1 MPQRYQKRKRNKM
14 ATDEIS
20 EIKVDVGVLKTQVLT
35 LSTICNK
42 LDSIIEKLV
51 DQHDRHIS
59 KVYDDMNNN
68 RKEKDADI
76 SEIHERI
83 DMVLDKVRTSEKC
96 IMEEIGKLKKTMTD
110 HAESSR
116 TQYEKINQ
124 WKWTIAGGII
134 VITWL
139 ISHSNF
145 DTILKALH

>member
-1 MPQRYQKRKRNKM
+1 M
-14 ATDEIS
+14 ATDELS

-35 LSTICNK
+35 LSSICNK
-42 LDSIIEKLV
+42 LDQVIEKLV

-59 KVYDDMNNN
+59 KVYDDMNSN

-76 SEIHERI
+76 SEMHQRI
-83 DMVLDKVRTSEKC
+83 DAVLDKVEHSEKS
-96 IMEEIGKLKKTMTD
+96 IMQEIRGLKETMAD
-110 HAESSR
+110 HVEASR
-116 TQYEKINQ
+116 NQYDRINQ

-145 DTILKALH
+145 DTILKALR

>member
-1 MPQRYQKRKRNKM
+1 M
-14 ATDEIS
+14 ADEIS

-35 LSTICNK
+35 LSAICNK
-42 LDSIIEKLV
+42 LDSVIEKLV
-51 DQHDRHIS
+51 DQHDRHIA
-59 KVYDDMNNN
+59 KVYDDMDDN

-83 DMVLDKVRTSEKC
+83 DTVLDKVEQSEKC
-96 IMEEIGKLKKTMTD
+96 IMEEIRGLKKTMSE
-110 HAESSR
+110 HVEASR
-116 TQYEKINQ
+116 NQYDRLNQ

-145 DTILKALH
+145 DTILKALR